1 MTEDTNSELI
11 TPAASNTNE
20 IIAPSAASVASTN
33 QSEAATETSENISN
47 NEQNESPAEESTE
60 EPAEAS
66 TEVPADEQNNDSAT
80 TPQSPCRRIAW
91 YDILMFVLFFLTSQL
106 LGAFIAVKLGILPA
120 DSTLFSSPDFEVV
133 EGAEYVQGRFVAAS
147 LFAAMILC
155 FIMLRIYRSIR
166 GWRLKPSN
174 KARGWASPFR
184 LLCGYLL
191 LWCISIAVEPLTSL
205 LPDSQSNIGGGGWL
219 LVSAVVIAPIFEEY
233 IFRRHIAGALQFA
246 YGSVV
251 AWLLSSLIF
260 GIAHGAPA
268 VMVTATMS
276 GLVLGYYFLR
286 YRSIVIAILLHAM
299 NNITV
304 CFLHTLDAS
313 ELTLRELVA
322 NDSIYWMVQI
332 ACSVVSLAA
341 LVHMF
346 LVIRGI
352 KNEKYLSEK

>member
-20 IIAPSAASVASTN
+20 IITPSAASAASTN
-33 QSEAATETSENISN
+33 QTEAATETSENISN
-47 NEQNESPAEESTE
+47 NEPNESPT
-60 EPAEAS
+60 EAS
-66 TEVPADEQNNDSAT
+66 TDVSADEQNNDSAT

-120 DSTLFSSPDFEVV
+120 DSALFSSPDFEVV

-260 GIAHGAPA
+260 GIAHGEPA

-304 CFLHTLDAS
+304 CFLHTFDAS

>member
-1 MTEDTNSELI
+1 
-11 TPAASNTNE
+11 
-20 IIAPSAASVASTN
+20 
-33 QSEAATETSENISN
+33 
-47 NEQNESPAEESTE
+47 
-60 EPAEAS
+60 
-66 TEVPADEQNNDSAT
+66 
-80 TPQSPCRRIAW
+80 
-91 YDILMFVLFFLTSQL
+91 MFVLFFLTSQF

-120 DSTLFSSPDFEVV
+120 DSALFSSPDFEVV

-147 LFAAMILC
+147 LFVAMILC

-246 YGSVV
+246 YGSAV

-260 GIAHGAPA
+260 GIAHGEPA

>member
-20 IIAPSAASVASTN
+20 IITPSAASAASTN
-33 QSEAATETSENISN
+33 QTEAATETSENISN
-47 NEQNESPAEESTE
+47 NEPNESPT
-60 EPAEAS
+60 EAS
-66 TEVPADEQNNDSAT
+66 TDVSADEQNNDSAT

-91 YDILMFVLFFLTSQL
+91 YDILMFVLFFLTSQF

-120 DSTLFSSPDFEVV
+120 DSALFSSPDFEVV

-260 GIAHGAPA
+260 GIAHGEPA

-304 CFLHTLDAS
+304 CFLHTFDAS

>member
-20 IIAPSAASVASTN
+20 IITPSAASAASTN
-33 QSEAATETSENISN
+33 QTEAATETSENISN
-47 NEQNESPAEESTE
+47 NEPNESPT
-60 EPAEAS
+60 EAS
-66 TEVPADEQNNDSAT
+66 TDVSADEQNNDSAT

-120 DSTLFSSPDFEVV
+120 DSALFSSPDFEVV

-304 CFLHTLDAS
+304 CFLHTFDAS